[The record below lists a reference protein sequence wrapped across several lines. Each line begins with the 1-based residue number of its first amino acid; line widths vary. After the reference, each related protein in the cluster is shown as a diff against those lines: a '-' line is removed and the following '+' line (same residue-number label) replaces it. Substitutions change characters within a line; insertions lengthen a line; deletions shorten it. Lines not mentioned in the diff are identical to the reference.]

1 MRAILIPICGLAA
14 LTAACGDGGV
24 RISSTRTQDDAK
36 GVLKVVDALQ
46 CPQTVGVLTRKG
58 TAQADGAT
66 CLYGGPRGSVV
77 ELRLIPLADVPAATL
92 LARLE
97 TELSAELPRAAEAVA
112 GENPTGFRV
121 DAAEGSA
128 EAGTR
133 DRASVRG
140 PGVAIDADGD
150 DASVRLPGLN
160 IEAKGDKAS
169 IRILGLSINAD
180 RDRADVNVR
189 SGEGDVSIR
198 AHDSGAQI
206 RTTAAGEATRNSW
219 LLTDSH
225 ASDAGWRLVGYEA
238 RGPAGGPLVV
248 ATVRT
253 KSQDRDRTFESA
265 RDLVALN
272 VGD

>member
-46 CPQTVGVLTRKG
+46 CPQTIGVLTRKG

-66 CLYGGPRGSVV
+66 CLYGGPRGAMV
-77 ELRLIPLADVPAATL
+77 ELRLIALNDTAPATVL
-92 LARLE
+92 GRLE
-97 TELSAELPRAAEAVA
+97 TELSAELPRAAEAVTGDA
-112 GENPTGFRV
+112 PTGFRV
-121 DAAEGSA
+121 DAVEGST
-128 EAGTR
+128 EAGTSN
-133 DRASVRG
+133 RASVRG

-150 DASVRLPGLN
+150 NASVRLPGMN
-160 IEAKGDKAS
+160 IEAKGDRAS
-169 IRILGLSINAD
+169 IRILGININAD
-180 RDRADVNVR
+180 KDRADIGVR
-189 SGEGDVSIR
+189 SGEGNVSIR

-206 RTTAAGEATRNSW
+206 RTTASGEATRNSW
-219 LLTDSH
+219 LLTDSR

-248 ATVRT
+248 ATIRSKT
-253 KSQDRDRTFESA
+253 QDRDSTFQSA
-265 RDLVALN
+265 RELVVLN